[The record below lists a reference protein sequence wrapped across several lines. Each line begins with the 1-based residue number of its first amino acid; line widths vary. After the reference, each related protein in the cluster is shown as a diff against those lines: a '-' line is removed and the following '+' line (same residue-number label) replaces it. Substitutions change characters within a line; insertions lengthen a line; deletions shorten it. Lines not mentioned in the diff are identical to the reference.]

1 MFDLRLNGHTV
12 VFEVRVETEPGEGWK
27 GSRSIGIA
35 RNLEQLNDL
44 IWRADP
50 DLYWRTV
57 VDIQDDL
64 DHPENQKEHHWACTG
79 CNICGSSGK
88 GGSWN

>member
-1 MFDLRLNGHTV
+1 MFDLRLNGVPV
-12 VFEVRVETEPGEGWK
+12 VFEVREETEPCEGWK
-27 GSRSIGIA
+27 GSRSIGVA

-44 IWRADP
+44 LWQSDP

-64 DHPENQKEHHWACTG
+64 DHPENAHYVED
-79 CNICGSSGK
+79 
-88 GGSWN
+88 